1 MKKLIVTTLLGIALS
16 SAYSAT
22 SIETANVITAS
33 RCTVASY
40 MIGNEDSANV
50 NWIDKLLTELIEL
63 APHAP
68 LSSVENTAKELITI
82 SRNEFKDNEF
92 TTVDYVRFYRKHCS
106 NKTM

>member
-22 SIETANVITAS
+22 AIETANVITAS

-40 MIGNEDSANV
+40 MIGNEDSVNV
-50 NWIDKLLTELIEL
+50 DWIDKLLTKLIEL
-63 APHAP
+63 APNAP
-68 LSSVENTAKELITI
+68 LSSVEKTAKELITI
-82 SRNEFKDNEF
+82 SRDEFNDSGF
-92 TTVDYVRFYRKHCS
+92 TTADCIRFYRKHCS